1 MRIKRFIELASS
13 CFAIGLL
20 PVFLMGCNTS
30 VSDPFSSP
38 TFPVGQKVFVPP
50 DPINKVSLSLNSE
63 TLTTRATVLK
73 LSRINE
79 MASSRSGLSTV
90 GSEAGVELKSLTVI
104 GKDGVRIEMTADRI
118 KKINDSPACAAI
130 ANELRD
136 LLALNQGMTLI
147 CDEEFT
153 KAFRL
158 AKSAII
164 TTKDGQDSEFTSWG
178 SQWLDLSGYR
188 VVFQAMSL

>member
-1 MRIKRFIELASS
+1 MRIKRFIEIASS
-13 CFAIGLL
+13 YLAISLL

-30 VSDPFSSP
+30 VSDPFSNP

-50 DPINKVSLSLNSE
+50 DPVNKVSLSLNSE

-79 MASSRSGLSTV
+79 MASSRSSLSAV
-90 GSEAGVELKSLTVI
+90 GSQSGLELKSIIVI
-104 GKDGVRIEMTADRI
+104 GKDGVRIEMTTDRI
-118 KKINDSPACAAI
+118 KKINDSPECAAI

-158 AKSAII
+158 AKGII
-164 TTKDGQDSEFTSWG
+164 VNTKNGQESEFTSWG
-178 SQWLDLSGYR
+178 SQWVDLSGYR